1 MNNSSSDLEQ
11 LKAFF
16 NSIAPLPDDVFAEV
30 IKYVKKK
37 AYEKGEAILSSG
49 QIETRSNF
57 VLKGVVIQSIF
68 DEGIPITLNITSAGL
83 AFNSLKS
90 YLENVPSEETHEAI
104 TPVEVLYIL
113 KSDLEM
119 LAKAHHEFCYFLFK
133 LHEVILLDRE
143 NRMFLLQHRQP
154 GKRLFLFMQ
163 NVERANYI
171 LAETPDKYVA
181 SYLNMT
187 PQQYS
192 KEKKKYYRQL
202 HND

>member
-1 MNNSSSDLEQ
+1 MTDSLSSELLQ

-16 NSIAPLPDDVFAEV
+16 NSIAPLSDEVFTDV

-37 AYEKGEAILSSG
+37 VYAKGEAILSAG

-57 VLKGVVIQSIF
+57 VLKGVVIQCIF
-68 DEGIPITLNITSAGL
+68 DEEIPTTLNITPAGL

-90 YLENVPSEETHEAI
+90 YLENVPSEESHEAI

-119 LAKAHHEFCYFLFK
+119 LAQTHHEFCYFMFK
-133 LHEVILLDRE
+133 LHEGILLDRE

-154 GKRLFLFMQ
+154 GKRFYLFMQ
-163 NVERANYI
+163 NVDRANYI
-171 LAETPDKYVA
+171 LADTPDKYIA

-192 KEKKKYYRQL
+192 KEKKKYYREL
-202 HND
+202 DN